1 MILLFNQI
9 HYQLFQLGLNSN
21 SSYPYQ
27 EDVVHNKTYSCR
39 YDRTSLIGTT
49 TGYAKIDSGNETLL
63 RDVIAK
69 VGPVSVSMKADLNT
83 FLFYRYLIYLIYYTK
98 VFSIQIL
105 KKKFYF
111 SIPFLKVKNGIENI
125 NLFTLSKDNF

>member
-1 MILLFNQI
+1 MNLLFNQI
-9 HYQLFQLGLNSN
+9 NYQLFQLFQLGLNSN

-69 VGPVSVSMKADLNT
+69 VGPVSVSMKADLST
-83 FLFYRYLIYLIYYTK
+83 FLFYRLVNVHVETVKLRK
-98 VFSIQIL
+98 L
-105 KKKFYF
+105 K
-111 SIPFLKVKNGIENI
+111 
-125 NLFTLSKDNF
+125 